1 MPFALLA
8 YNGEIP
14 GKLII
19 WGIALAIWAI
29 KSAISVGKK
38 TTALPPVRRVAAP
51 APSIA
56 TVAGQKLARMMTAP
70 RPAASQPPRRTVAPA
85 ARATAMRPAAAQEGV
100 APMPRSSQSSLIDAR
115 KIVAHPLIPTINPQT
130 LRSQLIVTEILGK
143 PLALRD

>member
-1 MPFALLA
+1 MPFVLLA
-8 YNGEIP
+8 YHGEIP

-19 WGIALAIWAI
+19 WAIALAIWAI

-38 TTALPPVRRVAAP
+38 TTAPAPVRRVAGS

-56 TVAGQKLARMMTAP
+56 TVAGQKLARMMAAP
-70 RPAASQPPRRTVAPA
+70 RPAASPARRMVAPA

-100 APMPRSSQSSLIDAR
+100 APMPRSSQPSLIDAR
-115 KIVAHPLIPTINPQT
+115 KIVAHPLIPTINSQT
-130 LRSQLIVTEILGK
+130 LRSQLIITEILGK